1 MSDIHKILKEY
12 WGYDSFRPL
21 QKEVIE
27 SVLANKDTLA
37 LMPTGGGKSLC
48 YQVPALA
55 KEGLCLVISPLI
67 ALMKDQVENLRR
79 KNITAFAIYSGMSRA
94 EVINTLKV
102 ATNSNCKFLYVSPER
117 LETNLFKE
125 YLPGMNINLVAVDEA
140 HCISQWGY
148 DFRPSYLRIA
158 ALREE
163 LHSVPV
169 LGLTASATKE
179 VQDDICEKLT
189 SPLTPLRQGR
199 RGDVLP
205 THYPKYKVQQIVQY
219 ENARINR
226 KNNTEAEAAL
236 WHLLRNSK
244 TGYKFRRQHPIEAFI
259 VDFVCLEKGLVIEVD
274 GGYHNNEEQKNY
286 DDFRAEVLNQ
296 KKFTVLRFTNE
307 TVLRDSYA
315 VKKQIIEFIEL
326 IDKKRSATTSPFS
339 ISDGQGPGMIWSVF
353 RQSFERKN
361 LSYSVFKVDSKINK
375 VIEILNKVEG
385 STIVYCKSRK
395 RTKEIADL
403 LRLQNISSDFYHAG
417 LPPEERNK
425 RQEDWI
431 KNKTRVI
438 VCTNA
443 FGMGIDKPDV
453 RSVVHA
459 DIPDCLENYYQ
470 EAGRAGRD
478 GQKSF
483 AVLLYD
489 DNDITE
495 LEGLAAIRYPSLDD
509 IKNVYQS
516 VANYLQ
522 IPAGTGEGN
531 YFDFD
536 INDLVKKFKLNTHT
550 TVYALKAL
558 EQDSW
563 LSLNEQVFLPSKIKF
578 TTTKEAL
585 YDFERSHPGL
595 EPAIKALLRG
605 YEGIFDFPASISEIV
620 LIRLLKKDVEE
631 IKKDLHQLHQYGIIH
646 YEPQKDSPQLYF
658 PRNRVKV
665 EDLSVNME
673 LYHKR
678 KEKFV
683 ARVKNI
689 IQYVA
694 ELVTCRSKMIGIYFG
709 DHKLH
714 NCKICDNCLRQK
726 KVHIDEK
733 EFEKISNRIQTV
745 LTPQPLPSKELMD
758 QLGAIKKEKAWK
770 VIEFL
775 QAENKLE
782 VDNAGWVRLK

>member
-1 MSDIHKILKEY
+1 LSDIHKILKEY

-21 QKEVIE
+21 QEDVIN
-27 SVLANKDTLA
+27 SVLEGKDTLT

-55 KEGLCLVISPLI
+55 KGGLCLVVSPLI
-67 ALMKDQVENLRR
+67 ALMKDQVENLRK

-125 YLPGMNINLVAVDEA
+125 YLPGMNINLIAVDEA

-148 DFRPSYLRIA
+148 DFRPPYLRIA

-163 LHSVPV
+163 LRNVPV
-169 LGLTASATKE
+169 LALTASATKE
-179 VQDDICEKLT
+179 VQDDICDRLQFKEKN
-189 SPLTPLRQGR
+189 
-199 RGDVLP
+199 
-205 THYPKYKVQQIVQY
+205 I
-219 ENARINR
+219 
-226 KNNTEAEAAL
+226 
-236 WHLLRNSK
+236 
-244 TGYKFRRQHPIEAFI
+244 
-259 VDFVCLEKGLVIEVD
+259 
-274 GGYHNNEEQKNY
+274 
-286 DDFRAEVLNQ
+286 
-296 KKFTVLRFTNE
+296 
-307 TVLRDSYA
+307 
-315 VKKQIIEFIEL
+315 
-326 IDKKRSATTSPFS
+326 
-339 ISDGQGPGMIWSVF
+339 F

-375 VIEILNKVEG
+375 VIEILNKVSG
-385 STIVYCKSRK
+385 SAIVYCKSRK
-395 RTKEIADL
+395 RTKEIAEL
-403 LRLQNISSDFYHAG
+403 LQLQNIVADFYHAG
-417 LPPEERNK
+417 LPQEERNK

-453 RSVVHA
+453 RSVIHA
-459 DIPDCLENYYQ
+459 DVPDCLENYYQ

-478 GQKSF
+478 GEKSF

-489 DNDITE
+489 DNDISE

-536 INDLVKKFKLNTHT
+536 INDFVKKFKLNTHT
-550 TVYALKAL
+550 AIYSLKAL
-558 EQDSW
+558 EQDNW
-563 LSLNEQVFLPSKIKF
+563 LALNEQVFLPSKVKF
-578 TTTKEAL
+578 TTSKESL
-585 YDFERSHPGL
+585 YEFEKAHQEL

-605 YEGIFDFPASISEIV
+605 YEGIFDFPASISETV
-620 LIRLLKKDVEE
+620 LIRLLKKDVGEV
-631 IKKDLHQLHQYGIIH
+631 KKDLTQLHLYGIIH

-658 PRNRVKV
+658 PRNRVKT
-665 EDLSVNME
+665 EDLSVNMDM
-673 LYHKR
+673 YHRR

-689 IQYVA
+689 IQYVS
-694 ELVTCRSKMIGIYFG
+694 ELVTCRSKMIGTYFG
-709 DHKLH
+709 DNKLH
-714 NCKICDNCLRQK
+714 NCKVCDNCLRQK

-745 LTPQPLPSKELMD
+745 LAPQPLPSKELMD